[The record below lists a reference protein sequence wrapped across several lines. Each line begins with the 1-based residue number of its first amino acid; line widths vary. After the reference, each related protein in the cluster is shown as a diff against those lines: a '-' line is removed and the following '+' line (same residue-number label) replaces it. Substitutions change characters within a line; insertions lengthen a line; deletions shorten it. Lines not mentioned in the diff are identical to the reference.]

1 MKTLAFVIGLCIIAI
16 GVVGIFVPSE
26 LVWIAQHSG
35 TRTALAIV
43 AVVRVALGIVFISA
57 AAGSRTPRTLRI
69 LGYVVLVAGFVTV
82 LMALT
87 GVGMES
93 TRAIIDWWLRQGSS
107 VFRLDGALAVAI
119 GGFIAYTC
127 APASSRT

>member
-16 GVVGIFVPSE
+16 GAVGIFVPSE
-26 LVWIAQHSG
+26 FVWIAQHSG
-35 TRTALAIV
+35 SRTALAVV
-43 AVVRVALGIVFISA
+43 AVVRVVLGIVFISA
-57 AAGSRTPRTLRI
+57 AAASKTPRILRI
-69 LGYVVLVAGFVTV
+69 LGYVVLIAGVVTA

-87 GVGMES
+87 GAGMES